1 MGYLTETHGPHGDLR
16 KHAARLSPAE
26 YRAAVE
32 LNSVADELKRAMAKF
47 GPFRN
52 GHEGYAVILEELD
65 ELWQE
70 VKHGSHARAREE
82 AVQVAAMALRFLV
95 DLPED

>member
-16 KHAARLSPAE
+16 GKTISPPE

-32 LNSVADELKRAMAKF
+32 LNAVADELKRAMAKF
-47 GPFRN
+47 GPMAS
-52 GHEGYAVILEELD
+52 GHEGIAVIREEYLEMER
-65 ELWQE
+65 E
-70 VKHGSHARAREE
+70 VFWGTHARAREE

-95 DLPED
+95 DLPES

>member
-1 MGYLTETHGPHGDLR
+1 MGYLTESHGPHGDLR
-16 KHAARLSPAE
+16 GERISPPE
-26 YRAAVE
+26 YRAAVA
-32 LNSVADELKRAMAKF
+32 LNLAADELKRAMVKF

-65 ELWQE
+65 EMWQE
-70 VKHGSHARAREE
+70 VKHGTRARAREE